1 MADIQIRQESTT
13 STNESSFEIQNVV
26 RSISSLYDQF
36 LGNLLT
42 PLNEVSNM
50 PNEDNSGVSG
60 VSVVSVSD
68 DDDSRIGSEGISSE
82 QVKSRNYSPF
92 QETEKA
98 AAVRKQAMLQQQE
111 VTKQRDIAGK
121 KSRSFSPFPKKQS
134 SSPSSKLPYSA
145 SKVVDDTEVQ
155 SLSSL
160 YDKFLGNLIHE
171 LTPQSEL
178 SNVQKEVS
186 IGDDDGSVDSAGDER
201 DDGKQQTAVET
212 RNFSPFQETEKAAAV
227 RKQAMLQE
235 QEANVRRLRQQ
246 EINETLAQKL
256 RIERNVAEQKSR
268 SFSPFPKKQSSSPS
282 SKLPYSASKIVDDA
296 VVDACA
302 DEDATASE
310 LGVSSEMNPE
320 VVQVWTPGKMVRQ

>member
-68 DDDSRIGSEGISSE
+68 DDDDSRIGSEGISSE
-82 QVKSRNYSPF
+82 QVKSRNY
-92 QETEKA
+92 
-98 AAVRKQAMLQQQE
+98 
-111 VTKQRDIAGK
+111 
-121 KSRSFSPFPKKQS
+121 
-134 SSPSSKLPYSA
+134 
-145 SKVVDDTEVQ
+145 
-155 SLSSL
+155 
-160 YDKFLGNLIHE
+160 
-171 LTPQSEL
+171 
-178 SNVQKEVS
+178 
-186 IGDDDGSVDSAGDER
+186 
-201 DDGKQQTAVET
+201 
-212 RNFSPFQETEKAAAV
+212 SPFQETEKAAAV

>member
-60 VSVVSVSD
+60 VSVVSVSDD

-145 SKVVDDTEVQ
+145 SK
-155 SLSSL
+155 
-160 YDKFLGNLIHE
+160 
-171 LTPQSEL
+171 
-178 SNVQKEVS
+178 
-186 IGDDDGSVDSAGDER
+186 
-201 DDGKQQTAVET
+201 
-212 RNFSPFQETEKAAAV
+212 
-227 RKQAMLQE
+227 
-235 QEANVRRLRQQ
+235 
-246 EINETLAQKL
+246 
-256 RIERNVAEQKSR
+256 
-268 SFSPFPKKQSSSPS
+268 
-282 SKLPYSASKIVDDA
+282 IVDDA